1 MNLRASKTQDA
12 VIPTASMADVAFLLI
27 IFFLVTFQIEVDKTQ
42 VELPKT
48 DIRLEVPEDSAY
60 VSVTESGF
68 IRVSS
73 GDEISVQVPS
83 AEEVFSMASSVVA
96 QNPTKAFVL
105 KADRNVPY
113 RAVDE
118 VIDALKRA
126 NVRNVYL
133 LSQQEI
139 RDSAAGGGASG
150 GGGQ

>member
-73 GDEISVQVPS
+73 GEEISVQVPS

-96 QNPTKAFVL
+96 QDPGKAFVL

-139 RDSAAGGGASG
+139 RDSTGGGSSG